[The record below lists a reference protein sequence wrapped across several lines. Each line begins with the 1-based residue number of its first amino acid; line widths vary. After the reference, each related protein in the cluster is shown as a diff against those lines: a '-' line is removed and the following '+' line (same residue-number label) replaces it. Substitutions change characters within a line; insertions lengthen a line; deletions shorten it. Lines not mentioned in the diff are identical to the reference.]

1 MRALK
6 ITGKILLAIVSFLL
20 CVVLFASTLVTM
32 LVADVKVATNKD
44 NLQNLIKQTL
54 SAPVQQI
61 ALGPVSAA
69 AGADADISVGGADLS
84 GMLVEFAY
92 NAIKEQAGD
101 ELPLTV
107 EDLTEF
113 VEKSTIKDFI
123 SEKSAAIISDIYT
136 GENTVNISSQEVE
149 QLLTENKEVIEE
161 YFDIELDTE
170 MIQQVNQ
177 AIDEIPVMQQ
187 IREEGI
193 ASVIV
198 SSGAVAPDEETSVDI
213 KDTWYGKLPGFSA
226 HIEAGGS
233 SNIMN
238 NPTAM
243 ILEVVRYY
251 TSDAI
256 LWLCIGACAVL
267 VGLLFLCAWN
277 KPYKAMT
284 KSGITFLVAGAIFLI
299 PTLIAWLSPATWL
312 ETLSFAPMVGPVSR
326 FILMLTGGVCGGVAG
341 LGVALIAGGIVLKM
355 FMKKKAILAAAGEAA
370 AEAIEEAAAEEAGEA
385 AGEAPVEEVAEE
397 VPGEEIP
404 AEENAAEEPV

>member
-20 CVVLFASTLVTM
+20 CLVLFASTLVTM

-44 NLQNLIKQTL
+44 NLQSLIKQTL

-61 ALGPVSAA
+61 TLGPVSAA
-69 AGADADISVGGADLS
+69 AGADADISVGGVDLS

-92 NAIKEQAGD
+92 EALKEQAGD

-107 EDLTEF
+107 EELTEF

-161 YFDIELDTE
+161 YFDVELDTE

-233 SNIMN
+233 STIMN
-238 NPTAM
+238 NPTAI

-299 PTLIAWLSPATWL
+299 PTLIAWLSPTTWL

-341 LGVALIAGGIVLKM
+341 LGVALIAGGIVLKV
-355 FMKKKAILAAAGEAA
+355 FMKKTAAGEAA
-370 AEAIEEAAAEEAGEA
+370 DGAIEEAAAEEAGEV

-397 VPGEEIP
+397 VPGEEVP
-404 AEENAAEEPV
+404 AEENSAEEPV